1 MPRTSEFCG
10 IFRVFSGRASPWEPN
25 IALPL
30 GQFLAER
37 TDYWQMRLGDDKH
50 LIICQQILDGFQRP
64 SKKRWCDV
72 VGGWKHDH
80 ALRPNLSAQCFPG
93 WIQPLPFLDTRSPH
107 SLVESTPLSL
117 GVAVKAFVL
126 AALGTFDFSFL
137 VEGVREEPPCSSSF

>member
-1 MPRTSEFCG
+1 M
-10 IFRVFSGRASPWEPN
+10 
-25 IALPL
+25 
-30 GQFLAER
+30 
-37 TDYWQMRLGDDKH
+37 
-50 LIICQQILDGFQRP
+50 
-64 SKKRWCDV
+64 
-72 VGGWKHDH
+72 GGWKHDH